1 MDYWSTLI
9 ASSSQNLNTS
19 SMPYYNTMVVA
30 AGIVVVAASYSIWR
44 FSGFS
49 ADAVPKYGEQLR
61 RKSVSGGNK
70 KEKKN
75 AASRSLTRLKEP
87 FYPGGLY
94 NMGNTCFM
102 NSVVQALAS
111 LPSLFMYLR
120 DRSLIYYSV
129 LVPNPND
136 CEGKIPLVVTEALLD
151 LIVALNK
158 SNSSRRSVLRPSA
171 LLNAVSVANGRDAR
185 RLLCYE
191 QQDAQ
196 EFMQLVSQNLTKEEE
211 PSPPIVTSLFD
222 FDLVKQSIQNEAH
235 LRIASTDTSGSSIG
249 GGMEKYLP
257 KIMAEF
263 APRSNSVMRLRKD
276 FEAQRRS
283 KANKHGETSTA
294 NGVRGDA
301 GRTVMHLGR
310 PMRLGSLAS
319 LKNPLTGLVAQ
330 KVTCSRCKYTTPV
343 RHFTFDNI
351 SLTVPN
357 SPYQASSIEAVLRAY
372 VSPEVLQD
380 WTCESC
386 SMLATQKKQER
397 DIERKKAQMDGLRD
411 ELKEMK
417 ESLKKRQA
425 KVAANHVDEQ
435 QDEWSSNVAEEK
447 VEKAKSKPT
456 KNSQPSIKSLQ
467 QKAKKLED
475 SIRKELEL
483 FVQMSK
489 DLEFLKNA
497 ARFDPEA
504 KLPPTV
510 KLVKVASPS
519 TKQVMIAKPPQCLC
533 LHMNRSVFHASHAYK
548 NSTQVM
554 FSDFLDIAP
563 FCVESSSFVSTING
577 EKGKKGMMRPKMA
590 NGLPYGIVR
599 IPRKRNEVEVVHTD
613 RDGPVLEEVGS
624 PNGRE
629 TYSSD
634 DSTLEERGYSTGSTN
649 VNSLPHGDDSSIA
662 SSVTTFQT
670 APPPDNHIEQDLENN
685 SVPLTGDS
693 HVPESDGG
701 EKGDGYMD
709 ACVPNMDGKLSSAL
723 QESKSAPTPE
733 ASAQLPA
740 KLNGSVGPKAAPA
753 KKSPDVTTSESNS
766 SKALD
771 PIEYPYLYR
780 LHAVVVHYGM
790 HDSGHFVTY
799 RRAPERIRREMEAD
813 ESTVA
818 SIIDYLSM
826 ENGRTT
832 LESSSGGWG
841 YSSSSDQD
849 TNVIAN
855 TNDNTS
861 SEGLRRRRGDGAQ
874 RRSKTVKGNEEFWDD
889 DNDVD
894 TRDRWFRISDDR
906 VDLVHDAREVY
917 SHGSEHCYMLFYERV
932 RMVALAI

>member
-1 MDYWSTLI
+1 MDTWSTLI
-9 ASSSQNLNTS
+9 ASSSSQHLSASN
-19 SMPYYNTMVVA
+19 MPYYNTVVVA

-70 KEKKN
+70 KEKKETTS
-75 AASRSLTRLKEP
+75 SRSLTRLKEP
-87 FYPGGLY
+87 FYPAGLY

-136 CEGKIPLVVTEALLD
+136 SEDKAPLVVTEALLD

-158 SNSSRRSVLRPSA
+158 SNPSRRSVLRPSA

-211 PSPPIVTSLFD
+211 PSAPIVTSLFD
-222 FDLVKQSIQNEAH
+222 LDLVKQSIQDEEQ
-235 LRIASTDTSGSSIG
+235 LRSAPSVKAASGPGFKMD
-249 GGMEKYLP
+249 KYLP

-263 APRSNSVMRLRKD
+263 APRSNSAMRLRKD
-276 FEAQRRS
+276 FEARRRS
-283 KANKHGETSTA
+283 KASKRGESSKEYS
-294 NGVRGDA
+294 VRGDA

-310 PMRLGSLAS
+310 PMRLGNRAS

-397 DIERKKAQMDGLRD
+397 DIERKKAQMVALRD
-411 ELKEMK
+411 ELKDVKM
-417 ESLKKRQA
+417 SLKKRQA
-425 KVAANHVDEQ
+425 KSQLEEQ
-435 QDEWSSNVAEEK
+435 DDMSSNVAEEK
-447 VEKAKSKPT
+447 AEKANAKST
-456 KNSQPSIKSLQ
+456 KKHEPSSKSLQ
-467 QKAKKLED
+467 QMAKRLEE
-475 SIRKELEL
+475 SVRKELEL

-489 DLEFLKNA
+489 DLEYLKHA

-563 FCVESSSFVSTING
+563 FCVEASSSVSTING
-577 EKGKKGMMRPKMA
+577 EKGKRGMMRPKMA
-590 NGLPYGIVR
+590 NGLPYGLVR
-599 IPRKRNEVEVVHTD
+599 IPRKRNEVEVVNND
-613 RDGPVLEEVGS
+613 KEGPVLEEADGA
-624 PNGRE
+624 PNGKE
-629 TYSSD
+629 TYF
-634 DSTLEERGYSTGSTN
+634 N
-649 VNSLPHGDDSSIA
+649 
-662 SSVTTFQT
+662 
-670 APPPDNHIEQDLENN
+670 
-685 SVPLTGDS
+685 S
-693 HVPESDGG
+693 HVPDLDGS
-701 EKGDGYMD
+701 EKADGDMD
-709 ACVPNMDGKLSSAL
+709 ACVPNGDGKLAAASEAA
-723 QESKSAPTPE
+723 KSIAPSETTEQSPE
-733 ASAQLPA
+733 R
-740 KLNGSVGPKAAPA
+740 LNGSEGPKAAPT
-753 KKSPDVTTSESNS
+753 KKSRDVATIESTST
-766 SKALD
+766 AVD

-799 RRAPERIRREMEAD
+799 RRAPERIRREMEED
-813 ESTVA
+813 ECTVA

-826 ENGRTT
+826 ESGTT
-832 LESSSGGWG
+832 LESSSVRWG

-849 TNVIAN
+849 SNIN
-855 TNDNTS
+855 NNDNTS
-861 SEGLRRRRGDGAQ
+861 SGLRRRRGESAQ
-874 RRSKTVKGNEEFWDD
+874 RKSKTVKGNLEFWDD
-889 DNDVD
+889 DDAD
-894 TRDRWFRISDDR
+894 TGDRWFRISDDR
-906 VDLVHDAREVY
+906 VDVVHDAREVY

-932 RMVALAI
+932 RSVALAV